1 MRKGVNRYMNHVTKN
16 ITFDADG
23 FYRWA
28 YELNLYKNP
37 TIIFLI
43 WKIFGFIL
51 LGLWLFMVL
60 LEFIDDTL
68 TLETL
73 LDISEVMLLF
83 GLGFGVLCLVGYLV
97 YALMMG
103 GKYCVLF
110 EMDERGVNH
119 IQMAPQVKK
128 VEAISILTMLV
139 GAMAGRPGVV
149 GTGILA
155 AARTSM
161 YTAFADVRSV
171 EPFPGRDL
179 IKVNELLNKNQVY
192 AEKEDYDF
200 VLNFIL
206 AHTKK

>member
-60 LEFIDDTL
+60 LEFIDDSL
-68 TLETL
+68 SLETL

-119 IQMAPQVKK
+119 IQMARHV
-128 VEAISILTMLV
+128 
-139 GAMAGRPGVV
+139 
-149 GTGILA
+149 
-155 AARTSM
+155 
-161 YTAFADVRSV
+161 
-171 EPFPGRDL
+171 
-179 IKVNELLNKNQVY
+179 
-192 AEKEDYDF
+192 
-200 VLNFIL
+200 
-206 AHTKK
+206 

>member
-1 MRKGVNRYMNHVTKN
+1 MNHVTKN

-60 LEFIDDTL
+60 LEFIDDSL
-68 TLETL
+68 SLETL

-206 AHTKK
+206 AHTKGKNT

>member
-1 MRKGVNRYMNHVTKN
+1 MNHVTKN

-60 LEFIDDTL
+60 LEFIDDSL
-68 TLETL
+68 SLETL

-171 EPFPGRDL
+171 EPIPGRDL

-206 AHTKK
+206 AHTKA

>member
-1 MRKGVNRYMNHVTKN
+1 MNHVTKN

-60 LEFIDDTL
+60 LEFIDDSL
-68 TLETL
+68 SLETL

-110 EMDERGVNH
+110 DMDERGVNH

-171 EPFPGRDL
+171 EPIPGRDL

-206 AHTKK
+206 AHTKA

>member
-1 MRKGVNRYMNHVTKN
+1 MNRVTKN
-16 ITFDADG
+16 ITFDSDG
-23 FYRWA
+23 VYRWA

-60 LEFIDDTL
+60 LEFIDDSL
-68 TLETL
+68 SLETL

-171 EPFPGRDL
+171 EPIPGRDL

-206 AHTKK
+206 AHTKA

>member
-1 MRKGVNRYMNHVTKN
+1 MNHVTKN

-60 LEFIDDTL
+60 LEFIDDSL
-68 TLETL
+68 SLETL

-110 EMDERGVNH
+110 EMDDRGVNH

-128 VEAISILTMLV
+128 VEAISILTRLV

-206 AHTKK
+206 AHTKA

>member
-1 MRKGVNRYMNHVTKN
+1 MNRVTKN
-16 ITFDADG
+16 ITFDSDG
-23 FYRWA
+23 VYRWA

-60 LEFIDDTL
+60 LEFIDDSL
-68 TLETL
+68 SLETL

-171 EPFPGRDL
+171 EPIPGRDL

>member
-1 MRKGVNRYMNHVTKN
+1 MNHVTKN

-60 LEFIDDTL
+60 LEFIDDSL
-68 TLETL
+68 SLETL

-110 EMDERGVNH
+110 EMDDRGVNH

-171 EPFPGRDL
+171 EPIPGRDL

-206 AHTKK
+206 AHTKA

>member
-1 MRKGVNRYMNHVTKN
+1 MNRVTKN
-16 ITFDADG
+16 ITFDSDG
-23 FYRWA
+23 VYRWA

-51 LGLWLFMVL
+51 LGMWLFMVL
-60 LEFIDDTL
+60 LEFIDDSL
-68 TLETL
+68 SLETL
-73 LDISEVMLLF
+73 VDISTSMLLF
-83 GLGFGVLCLVGYLV
+83 ALGFGLLCLVGYLV

-149 GTGILA
+149 GTGMLA
-155 AARTSM
+155 GARTSM
-161 YTAFADVRSV
+161 YTSFADVRSV